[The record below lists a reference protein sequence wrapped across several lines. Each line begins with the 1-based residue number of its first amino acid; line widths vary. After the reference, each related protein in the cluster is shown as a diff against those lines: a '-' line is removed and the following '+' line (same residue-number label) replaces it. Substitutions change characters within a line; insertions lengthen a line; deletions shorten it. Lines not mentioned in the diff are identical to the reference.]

1 VDSPADLKDKHKCGV
16 NQLAVLKSD
25 SFGQII
31 WPVFGIF
38 ILALCVRLF
47 YLYEIADSPAF
58 NVPIVDA
65 RGYDLIAS
73 KLVNTAKMPEQ
84 FFWQQFF
91 YPLFLSAVYLFSNC
105 SVLVAQ
111 IVHAILAAVNCV
123 LTFLLGRRIFNRRT
137 GIVAAIIVAFY
148 GPLIFHEMD
157 LIDVVWVVFWSLVLI
172 LLFLKT
178 VTRRRLLWFFLLGLC
193 SALSIITRPNFILF
207 IIAGVVWVGFVLYK
221 ARAGI
226 FFSVRCFLLTA
237 FGFIVIALPVAVQNL
252 RVTGHFGILPASG
265 GVNFYIGNNPDFEA
279 AEIRVG
285 TKWERIVDMPEQY
298 GITGDMWQKQR
309 FFYDKVREFIVSD
322 PKGFLKRL
330 ANKAIQFVNS
340 RELPGDVD
348 IYLFRQW
355 SNLLEF
361 LMWKVGGFG
370 FPFGLLLPLAV
381 IGFVYNRR
389 RIPMPVK
396 LFVITYPLL
405 IILTHVKTR
414 YRVPMVPVLSVLAVS
429 GCAYLIRSIIE
440 RSLSR
445 AGSRGW
451 FRIAGVTCLGAVIVF
466 ISTFPGPFIAEKLDY
481 EAELYFNIGRTLQDQ
496 GKYSDATQRYIEALD
511 RKPDYIDAH
520 LCLGMTLTAVD
531 KVEDAI
537 EHYRKVIELD
547 PNDHRAHCGLG
558 QAFYSLGKFE
568 DAQHYYTEAI
578 KLKPDYAIA
587 HKGLAMVFHKQNRI
601 DEAVIHYKR
610 SFDLEPDDADTY
622 NTLGM
627 ILARQGKFDE
637 AAEYFRDAINIKPDF
652 IEAHKALG
660 MALATMG
667 ELGQAVDCFR
677 EALQLNPD
685 DVEAH
690 YFMGIILAQKGDID
704 GAIMEFEKVLQ
715 LNPAHQDARIQL
727 NTLLSTEK

>member
-1 VDSPADLKDKHKCGV
+1 MDLLPDLKDKHRCGV
-16 NQLAVLKSD
+16 KEYHGLPARDTTARMAVVHTNST
-25 SFGQII
+25 GHII
-31 WPVFGIF
+31 CIVCGIF

-47 YLYEIADSPAF
+47 YLCEIADSPTF

-73 KLVNTAKMPEQ
+73 QLVKTAKMSKQ

-91 YPLFLSAVYLFSNC
+91 YPLFLSVVYFFSNC
-105 SVLVAQ
+105 SVVVAQ
-111 IVHAILAAVNCV
+111 IVHALLGAVNCV
-123 LTFLLGRRIFNRRT
+123 LTFFLGRRIFNRRV

-172 LLFLKT
+172 LLFLWI
-178 VTRRRLLWFFLLGLC
+178 VTRRKLFWFFLLGLC
-193 SALSIITRPNFILF
+193 SALSVITRPNFILF
-207 IIAGVVWVGFVLYK
+207 TIAGLVWIGFVLYK
-221 ARAGI
+221 ARAGL
-226 FFSVRCFLLTA
+226 FFIAKCFILTV

-265 GVNFYIGNNPDFEA
+265 GVNFYIGNNPNFEA

-285 TKWERIVDMPEQY
+285 TKWERIVGMPEQH

-309 FFYDKVREFIVSD
+309 FFYDKTSEFIVSD

-330 ANKAIQFVNS
+330 ANKAMQFISS

-355 SNLLEF
+355 SRLLGL
-361 LMWKVGGFG
+361 LMWKVGAFG
-370 FPFGLLLPLAV
+370 FPFGLLLPLAIIGLLCNWRSIPKPV
-381 IGFVYNRR
+381 I
-389 RIPMPVK
+389 

-414 YRVPMVPVLSVLAVS
+414 YRVPMVPVLSILAVS
-429 GCAYLIRSIIE
+429 GCAYLIGLRRAPPRRVRNIIE

-451 FRIAGVTCLGAVIVF
+451 FQIVGVTCLGAAIVF

-496 GKYSDATQRYIEALD
+496 GKYSDAMQRYIEALG

-520 LCLGMTLTAVD
+520 LCLGITLSTVG
-531 KVEDAI
+531 KTEDAI

-547 PNDHRAHCGLG
+547 PSDHRAHCGLG

-568 DAQHYYTEAI
+568 DAQYCYNVAI
-578 KLKPDYAIA
+578 ELKPDYAIA
-587 HKGLAMVFHKQNRI
+587 HKSLAMVFHKQNRI
-601 DEAVIHYKR
+601 DEAIIYYKR
-610 SFDLEPDDADTY
+610 SLDLEPDDADIHK
-622 NTLGM
+622 TLGM
-627 ILARQGKFDE
+627 ILAWQGKLDE
-637 AAEYFRDAINIKPDF
+637 AVQHFKDAINIKPDF
-652 IEAHKALG
+652 IEAHYL
-660 MALATMG
+660 LG
-667 ELGQAVDCFR
+667 EL
-677 EALQLNPD
+677 
-685 DVEAH
+685 
-690 YFMGIILAQKGDID
+690 LAQKGDIN
-704 GAIMEFEKVLQ
+704 GAIMEFRKVLQ
-715 LNPAHQDARIQL
+715 LNPAHEAAQSHL
-727 NTLLSTEK
+727 NELLPTKK